1 MWYNVKVYKSEKG
14 LSRYLLYSCRHLKC
28 LITWRLYI
36 IWTFNSDFMPIRNVK
51 GVLSLVTQ
59 LVCKASVINIH
70 LGSETENSVC
80 SPRSVPTSSWL

>member
-1 MWYNVKVYKSEKG
+1 MWYNVNVYKSEKG

-28 LITWRLYI
+28 LITWRLYVI
-36 IWTFNSDFMPIRNVK
+36 CTFNSDFMPIRNVK

-70 LGSETENSVC
+70 LGSEAENSVC